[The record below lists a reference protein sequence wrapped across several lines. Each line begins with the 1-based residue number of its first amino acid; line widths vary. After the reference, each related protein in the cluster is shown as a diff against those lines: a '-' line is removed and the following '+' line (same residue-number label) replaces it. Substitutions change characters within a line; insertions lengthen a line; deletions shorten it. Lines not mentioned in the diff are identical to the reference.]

1 MTGLA
6 DAPILDA
13 DAARCGQLFATKD
26 RAAAVAA
33 LLRAAGSRPRLLILF
48 QLCDGERSVHEILMH
63 TGLGASSVS
72 QHLATLRRQGLV
84 ESRREGPS
92 VYYAISAARLRPLMQ
107 FLTRTFGVAC
117 PRQSRPHHTHKE
129 HRHEP

>member
-1 MTGLA
+1 MNGLA

-13 DAARCGQLFATKD
+13 DTAHCGQLVATWE

-63 TGLGASSVS
+63 TGLGASSAS
-72 QHLATLRRQGLV
+72 QHLGMLRREDLV
-84 ESRREGPS
+84 RFRREGPS
-92 VYYAISAARLRPLMQ
+92 VYYAISSAGVRPLLD
-107 FLTRTFGVAC
+107 FLARTFDL
-117 PRQSRPHHTHKE
+117 PHFGTTLMQRHKE
-129 HRHEP
+129 H